1 MRSTSL
7 VSPLFLALPTKVIG
21 VSAAPLTL
29 EIASSMVF
37 LPVPPMLL
45 VVITPVFASIVVVPP
60 IKFFTLLAVLY
71 NWLPLIASV
80 ELAVTDPAATLLSL
94 VAVVV
99 EPFAF

>member
-1 MRSTSL
+1 
-7 VSPLFLALPTKVIG
+7 
-21 VSAAPLTL
+21 
-29 EIASSMVF
+29 MVF

-45 VVITPVFASIVVVPP
+45 VVIAPVLVSIAALLPMM
-60 IKFFTLLAVLY
+60 FFTLLAVLY

>member
-1 MRSTSL
+1 
-7 VSPLFLALPTKVIG
+7 
-21 VSAAPLTL
+21 
-29 EIASSMVF
+29 
-37 LPVPPMLL
+37 MLL